1 MKTIFVALQQLNLYI
16 TPLLLSQNYKT
27 DKIEPI
33 NCRDLSAREIVDY
46 IIELNPWLRDVKQR
60 IRVYVGVTENIEK
73 CLRKHNAG
81 EVLFRGQTASQDV
94 AAAVEAEARRRG
106 FYIGKVGHR
115 GNGTNS
121 YSIYVYAYLR
131 DLYTIE

>member
-16 TPLLLSQNYKT
+16 TPFPLSQNYKT

-33 NCRDLSAREIVDY
+33 NCRELSARETV
-46 IIELNPWLRDVKQR
+46 ELNPWLRDVKQR
-60 IRVYVGVTENIEK
+60 IRVYVGVIENIEK
-73 CLRKHNAG
+73 RLCKHNAG

-106 FYIGKVGHR
+106 FYIGKVGHG

-121 YSIYVYAYLR
+121 YSIYVYLR

>member
-16 TPLLLSQNYKT
+16 TPVPLSQNYKT
-27 DKIEPI
+27 DKIE
-33 NCRDLSAREIVDY
+33 
-46 IIELNPWLRDVKQR
+46 
-60 IRVYVGVTENIEK
+60 
-73 CLRKHNAG
+73 HNAG

-106 FYIGKVGHR
+106 FYIGKVGHG

-121 YSIYVYAYLR
+121 YSIYVYLR

>member
-1 MKTIFVALQQLNLYI
+1 MK
-16 TPLLLSQNYKT
+16 
-27 DKIEPI
+27 
-33 NCRDLSAREIVDY
+33 
-46 IIELNPWLRDVKQR
+46 
-60 IRVYVGVTENIEK
+60 K

-81 EVLFRGQTASQDV
+81 KVLFRRQTASQDV

-106 FYIGKVGHR
+106 FYIGKVGHG

-131 DLYTIE
+131 DWYTVE

>member
-16 TPLLLSQNYKT
+16 TP
-27 DKIEPI
+27 
-33 NCRDLSAREIVDY
+33 
-46 IIELNPWLRDVKQR
+46 
-60 IRVYVGVTENIEK
+60 
-73 CLRKHNAG
+73 RKHNAG

-94 AAAVEAEARRRG
+94 AATVEAEARRRG
-106 FYIGKVGHR
+106 FYIGKVGHG

-131 DLYTIE
+131 DWYTVE